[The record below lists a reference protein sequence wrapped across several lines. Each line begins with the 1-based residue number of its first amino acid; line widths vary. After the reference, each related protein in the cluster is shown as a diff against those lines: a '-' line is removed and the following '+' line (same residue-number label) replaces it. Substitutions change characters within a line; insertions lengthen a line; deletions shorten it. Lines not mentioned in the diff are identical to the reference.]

1 MAPELILFL
10 LRLLGAAVLLGFF
23 GLIGWFIY
31 QDMRATAV
39 FLATQNQP
47 HGQLV
52 VVANPAE
59 EPAVGTRFPL
69 LPVTS
74 IGRASSNNIVLDDGY
89 VSNRHTLLTRRGAL
103 WQLEDL
109 GSRNGTLLNEVALME
124 TAVVSPGDVIT
135 VGKIKLK
142 IEMMNAE

>member
-1 MAPELILFL
+1 MTPELILFL

-31 QDMRATAV
+31 QDMQATAA
-39 FLATQNQP
+39 FLTIQNQP
-47 HGQLV
+47 QGYLV
-52 VVANPAE
+52 IVANSAKQ
-59 EPAVGTRFPL
+59 PAVGTRFPL

-89 VSNRHTLLTRRGAL
+89 VSSRHTLLTRRGKL

-109 GSRNGTLLNEVALME
+109 GSRNGTLLNDVALTE

-135 VGKIKLK
+135 VGNIQLK